1 MDASVDF
8 LVIWGWNSC
17 QNWMLRLR
25 CPETIQKKNNC
36 FCDISLFQYFHD
48 SGVSRGVLGP
58 HFGGFG
64 ITWGT
69 ILVILEVP
77 GEVLKFD
84 WILGSPLGHPKL
96 REPRCWRVNC

>member
-1 MDASVDF
+1 MPELDARMC
-8 LVIWGWNSC
+8 WNH
-17 QNWMLRLR
+17 
-25 CPETIQKKNNC
+25 TKNNG

-77 GEVLKFD
+77 GEVLKFQ
-84 WILGSPLGHPKL
+84 WILGYPLGHP
-96 REPRCWRVNC
+96 WG